1 MARDKLQGLYAS
13 LKTSVSSREGE
24 GSDSSRKK
32 TPLAASSDSHTSESP
47 EAVPPVES
55 GSQLE
60 NVEQLI
66 KTMFGTCVGAL
77 HNIGGDTESSRPSRR
92 RDRDLRS
99 YSSRSPERSSSR
111 RRRSK
116 EHAAS
121 ADDEEDSYGDRD
133 DGKKSRRNH
142 DSERKLREERTD
154 ATKAVNK
161 DSNKQ
166 KAKKVID
173 SSPVGHVRVESTI
186 LPFQDE
192 DNTGGSAD
200 ADGCYSFDD
209 GISAISA
216 HTLDEMARDKTRRS
230 ELSQKIALT
239 LGGTAAGF
247 EAPAFN
253 GIEDDPED
261 NMVDENGDKLGEAM
275 KSFPMTKG
283 RSNTTWK
290 SFGTNTTEDS
300 EQTNDFE
307 NLFKV
312 EEKSFWAAEIAK
324 DEKDAKIRSQ
334 TPSAKSISE
343 STAENTPTTSVTDAF
358 DPFDIKDPYDD
369 LLKDIT
375 DLTPPQGKKKSYKKY
390 KKSPEELQEEIQAR
404 SMANVLALRQQAV
417 QYGEI

>member
-1 MARDKLQGLYAS
+1 MVNDDSANDMATMAREKLQGLYAS
-13 LKTSVSSREGE
+13 LKTSVSSREEE

-47 EAVPPVES
+47 EAAPPEES

-77 HNIGGDTESSRPSRR
+77 HNIGGDTESSRPSSR

-116 EHAAS
+116 EHVAS
-121 ADDEEDSYGDRD
+121 ADNEEDSYSDRD
-133 DGKKSRRNH
+133 DGKKNRRNH
-142 DSERKLREERTD
+142 ESERKLREERTD
-154 ATKAVNK
+154 APKSMNK

-173 SSPVGHVRVESTI
+173 SPVGHVRVESTI
-186 LPFQDE
+186 IPFQDE
-192 DNTGGSAD
+192 DKTGGSAD

-253 GIEDDPED
+253 GLEDAPED
-261 NMVDENGDKLGEAM
+261 NVVDENGDKLGEAM

-283 RSNTTWK
+283 RSNTTW
-290 SFGTNTTEDS
+290 
-300 EQTNDFE
+300 
-307 NLFKV
+307 
-312 EEKSFWAAEIAK
+312 
-324 DEKDAKIRSQ
+324 
-334 TPSAKSISE
+334 
-343 STAENTPTTSVTDAF
+343 
-358 DPFDIKDPYDD
+358 
-369 LLKDIT
+369 
-375 DLTPPQGKKKSYKKY
+375 
-390 KKSPEELQEEIQAR
+390 
-404 SMANVLALRQQAV
+404 
-417 QYGEI
+417 